1 MMTEMSRRVLL
12 GGFAACAAGS
22 AYAESPGATDL
33 MAASHEVARFANV
46 RFKARL
52 NITEKSGSSR
62 RRDLNGLAKIV
73 EQGQAT
79 ARLIRVAGPADM
91 RGVATLTVDR
101 KQAADDLWVYL
112 PSLRRVRRL
121 VSSNRRDPWMGS
133 DFSYGDILGHEVA
146 DWHHRIVRRETV
158 QDVACTV
165 IDSTPLRDNLA
176 SETGYS
182 KRVTWLRNG
191 DAFAIRADFFDLS
204 GGFLKSMEASDVRL
218 LDKANGKSQAMKVLM
233 RTAKSESVIVFDEFR
248 IDVPV
253 ADAEVAPE
261 SLKQ

>member
-1 MMTEMSRRVLL
+1 
-12 GGFAACAAGS
+12 
-22 AYAESPGATDL
+22 
-33 MAASHEVARFANV
+33 
-46 RFKARL
+46 
-52 NITEKSGSSR
+52 
-62 RRDLNGLAKIV
+62 
-73 EQGQAT
+73 
-79 ARLIRVAGPADM
+79 
-91 RGVATLTVDR
+91 
-101 KQAADDLWVYL
+101 
-112 PSLRRVRRL
+112 
-121 VSSNRRDPWMGS
+121 MGS

-191 DAFAIRADFFDLS
+191 DAFAVRADFFDLS
-204 GGFLKSMEASDVRL
+204 GSFLKSMEASDVRL
-218 LDKANGKSQAMKVLM
+218 LDKSSGKSQAMKVLM
-233 RTAKSESVIVFDEFR
+233 RNAKSESTIVFDEFR

-253 ADAEVAPE
+253 ADSEVAPE